1 LSTKFIRFLFHK
13 IFNWEYWPQT
23 LVYAPIIPVYLYY
36 ACKARSLFFGVVA
49 NPDMENGGYIMESK
63 FAIYKQLPQSLVPK
77 TICIAAAENFEVVKK
92 QLTVSG
98 IEYPFFCKPDI
109 GGKGR
114 GVAKIE
120 NEDQLQQYN
129 KKAGLV
135 YLIQQA
141 IPYKNEI
148 GVFYCRL
155 PDAPKGFIT
164 GIAEKKY
171 MEVTGNGTSTLQ
183 QLIEAVPRY
192 YFQRSY
198 LFKKYANKLLIILP
212 AGKKIIL
219 SEVGNHARGSA
230 FTDLTHYNNAKLEVL
245 IDGVSKN
252 YNTFYFGRYD
262 IKFNSWE
269 DLYAGK
275 NFMLVELNGCGSEP
289 IHIYDPNKK
298 IWQAWKIIIQHWKLM
313 YTIAAQHH
321 KKAVPYLSLKQIRGL
336 QRQEKEI
343 IGKTVRMQEC

>member
-1 LSTKFIRFLFHK
+1 LNTKYFRFFFHK
-13 IFNWEYWPQT
+13 IFNWEYWPQA

-36 ACKARSLFFGVVA
+36 ACKARSLFFGVAA

-77 TICIAAAENFEVVKK
+77 TICIAVAKNFEEVRK
-92 QLTVSG
+92 QLEASG
-98 IEYPFFCKPDI
+98 IGYPFFCKPDI

-114 GVAKIE
+114 GVSKIE
-120 NEDQLQQYN
+120 NENQLQQYN

-135 YLIQQA
+135 YLIQQE

-148 GVFYCRL
+148 GIFYCRL
-155 PDAPKGFIT
+155 PDASAGFIT
-164 GIAEKKY
+164 GIAGKKN
-171 MEVTGNGTSTLQ
+171 MEVTGNGTNTLQ

-198 LFKKYANKLLIILP
+198 LFKKYASKLLTILP
-212 AGKKIIL
+212 DGKKIIL
-219 SEVGNHARGSA
+219 SEVGNHARGSTFA
-230 FTDLTHYNNAKLEVL
+230 DLTYCNNVKLEAL
-245 IDGVSKN
+245 IDRVSKT

-298 IWQAWKIIIQHWKLM
+298 IWQAWKIIMQHWKLM

-321 KKAVPYLSLKQIRGL
+321 KKSVPYLSLRQIREL

-343 IGKTVRMQEC
+343 IRKTARMQEC